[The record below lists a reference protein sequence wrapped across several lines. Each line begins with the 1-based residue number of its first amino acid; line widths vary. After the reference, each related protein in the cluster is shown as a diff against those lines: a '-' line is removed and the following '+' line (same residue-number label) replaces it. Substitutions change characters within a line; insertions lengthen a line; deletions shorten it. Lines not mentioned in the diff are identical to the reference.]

1 MEHLDG
7 EDGETSRIKVQNVM
21 ARSPASAPSA

>member
-21 ARSPASAPSA
+21 ARSPAGHQE